1 MPCHLSQILR
11 LRWQGGSFLLHRG
24 HPLIAIFT
32 HPLNVSIT
40 SMLKTMNTRR
50 NAFSTPSQ
58 PPTWR
63 FRKKRYSLE
72 LGVYGQKDYFIHNI
86 QQLVIC
92 SAGGLRG
99 FSLNFLALK
108 HLLLL
113 LGITQQSTSRWIW
126 WCQKDRI
133 VTIQLLTLILGRRA
147 RKGGGPSLTHR
158 PDPTANFI
166 RLRASAAV
174 GPESREADGC
184 PSFLKKRDRRERS
197 FFS

>member
-1 MPCHLSQILR
+1 MPCHLSQIQR
-11 LRWQGGSFLLHRG
+11 PRWQGGSFLLHRG

-40 SMLKTMNTRR
+40 SMLKTMNMRK

-63 FRKKRYSLE
+63 FRKKRKARS
-72 LGVYGQKDYFIHNI
+72 
-86 QQLVIC
+86 
-92 SAGGLRG
+92 SWG
-99 FSLNFLALK
+99 FMARKIILWSITSNNSSYAVQEDWE
-108 HLLLL
+108 
-113 LGITQQSTSRWIW
+113 GSVSTQQSTTWIW

-133 VTIQLLTLILGRRA
+133 VTIQLLTLVLGRRA
-147 RKGGGPSLTHR
+147 RKGGSPSLTHR

-166 RLRASAAV
+166 HLRASAAV

-184 PSFLKKRDRRERS
+184 PSFL
-197 FFS
+197 